1 MASRREKIDPH
12 TTVNISDA
20 IVIQN
25 INDVPVFWSN
35 DAITDT
41 NKGNLLDSR
50 DTIGL
55 ATAGAYIRNDTCFD
69 DVYVQIETTRP

>member
-12 TTVNISDA
+12 TTKNISDA

-25 INDVPVFWSN
+25 YSEVPIFWSN
-35 DAITDT
+35 DPITDT
-41 NKGNLLDSR
+41 NKGNRLAGK
-50 DTIGL
+50 DTIAL
-55 ATAGAYIRNDTCFD
+55 ATAGVYIRNDTPFD